1 MQTYTDG
8 RLEGH
13 LRSREA
19 RLLQPDKFA
28 AISAF
33 DRRAGFKNVKNNPMR
48 SSRQGTRRWLRAEPE
63 TVWSEGAVA
72 GIPAKLLI

>member
-1 MQTYTDG
+1 MQTYTDV

-19 RLLQPDKFA
+19 RLLQPDKVA

-33 DRRAGFKNVKNNPMR
+33 GSCKNAKTTPMH
-48 SSRQGTRRWLRAEPE
+48 SSRHDLGRRWMAKPE
-63 TVWSEGAVA
+63 TGQQ
-72 GIPAKLLI
+72 